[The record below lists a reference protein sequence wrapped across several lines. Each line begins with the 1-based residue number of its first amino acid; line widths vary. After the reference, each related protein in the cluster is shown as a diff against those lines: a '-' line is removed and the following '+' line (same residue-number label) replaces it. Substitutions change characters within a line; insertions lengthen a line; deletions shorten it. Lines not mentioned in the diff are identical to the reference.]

1 LIKKRKEK
9 GEGEVFLS
17 SSVRYIINKMSLSL
31 TNTTNNSDSE
41 QILEL
46 SFKKNT
52 ADHQMTII
60 HNDRLYRNIL
70 FSAPKTMAYSYNL
83 HTWPGHLAIT
93 GDIGDGYMFRRLPDM
108 FQFFA
113 TGEKINPQYWSEKCI
128 ASKNPIMKYD
138 VNLFHQAV
146 AERLTESYS
155 GLEEDQLIKLRKEWE
170 DHLKYRDYQY
180 SQEEAYN
187 ALSSFCGRDGYQFTD
202 IWEMDF
208 KNYDPGFLIAC
219 YAIKSGVTQFL
230 NNSNT

>member
-1 LIKKRKEK
+1 M
-9 GEGEVFLS
+9 
-17 SSVRYIINKMSLSL
+17 SSVKL
-31 TNTTNNSDSE
+31 NTENSKTVKSPE

-46 SFKKNT
+46 SFKENT

-70 FSAPKTMAYSYNL
+70 FAAPETIAYSYSL

-113 TGEKINPQYWSEKCI
+113 SGKNINPQYWGEKCV

-146 AERLTESYS
+146 ADRFTENYS
-155 GLEEDQLIKLRKEWE
+155 GLEEDQLIILREEWQE
-170 DHLKYRDYQY
+170 HLKYREYQY
-180 SQEEAYN
+180 SEEEAYN
-187 ALSSFCGRDGYQFTD
+187 ALSSFRGKEGYQFSD
-202 IWEMDF
+202 IWECDF
-208 KNYDPGFLIAC
+208 KNYDPQFLIAC
-219 YAIKSGVTQFL
+219 YAIKAGVTRFL
-230 NNSNT
+230 NEQDN